1 MQRAAPQEFDRVL
14 SSMCTEPHPAARE
27 AAERFLATNPGD
39 PATYTEIAR
48 LEARVVTELGRLAGL
63 DVPPQSAPPEGAS
76 DPDDSQTVDRGPDES
91 ESLGGRAVGVDSEGV
106 RDAGAEPHG
115 YVTSGGTEANI
126 QAVRSARE
134 RCAVAEPNVVV
145 PESAHFSF
153 TKAADLLNV
162 ELRSVPT
169 DADHRADLDGVAAA
183 VDEETVLVVGVAG
196 STEYGR
202 VDPIPELAAIAHEE
216 GAYCHVDAAWGGF
229 LLPFTDHAWN
239 FAHAGIDSLTID
251 PHKCGR
257 AAIPAG
263 GLLFRDP
270 EGMDALAV
278 DTPYLEST
286 SQASLTGTRSGAG
299 VASAAAAIEELWPD
313 GYRREYE
320 RTDRLA
326 GWLADELRSRDYD
339 VPAVELPIVVAD
351 VAPGTFEALRDRGWR
366 LSRTGSGLARIVVMP
381 HVTENG
387 LRSFLADL
395 DDVR

>member
-1 MQRAAPQEFDRVL
+1 MQRAAPQTFDRVL
-14 SSMCTEPHPAARE
+14 SSMCTEPHPVARE

-39 PATYTEIAR
+39 PATYADIAR

-63 DVPPQSAPPEGAS
+63 DVPPQPAPPEGTS
-76 DPDDSQTVDRGPDES
+76 EPDDSQTVDRALTETDL
-91 ESLGGRAVGVDSEGV
+91 LGGSEGL

-134 RCAVAEPNVVV
+134 RCAVEEANVVV

-153 TKAADLLNV
+153 TKAADLLDV

-169 DADHRADLDGVAAA
+169 DADHRADLEGVAAA
-183 VDEETVLVVGVAG
+183 VDEKTVLVVGIAG

-202 VDPIPELAAIAHEE
+202 VDPIPELAAIAHDE

-229 LLPFTDHAWN
+229 LLPFTDYAWN

-299 VASAAAAIEELWPD
+299 VASAAAAIEHLWPD
-313 GYRREYE
+313 GYRREHE
-320 RTDRLA
+320 RADRLA
-326 GWLADELRSRDYD
+326 AWFADELRDRDYD
-339 VPAVELPIVVAD
+339 VPEVELPIVVAD
-351 VAPGTFEALRDRGWR
+351 VAPATFDALRDRGWR
-366 LSRTGSGLARIVVMP
+366 LSRTGSGFARVVLMP
-381 HVTENG
+381 HVTQSV
-387 LRSFLADL
+387 LQPFLADL